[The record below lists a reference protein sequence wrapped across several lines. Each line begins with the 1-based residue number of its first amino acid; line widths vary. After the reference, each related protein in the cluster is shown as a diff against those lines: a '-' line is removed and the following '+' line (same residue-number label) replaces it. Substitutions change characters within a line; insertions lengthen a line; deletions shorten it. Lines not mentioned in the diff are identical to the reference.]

1 MFFKFGH
8 LSATAPEDLV
18 EKMCELLERQY
29 EVAQTRSIIISAM
42 LKLASH
48 IGNGFYPPVL
58 QEAVEKYQNSSN
70 VDTQQRSYEF
80 VRLVQDQALMRDV
93 LPRLDKKEKKD
104 VFFFFVFF

>member
-1 MFFKFGH
+1 
-8 LSATAPEDLV
+8 
-18 EKMCELLERQY
+18 MCELLERQY
-29 EVAQTRSIIISAM
+29 ESAQTRSIIVSAM

-80 VRLVQDQALMRDV
+80 ARLVQDPSLLRDV
-93 LPRLDKKEKKD
+93 LPRFCRKKKRKEKSANRNGQRR
-104 VFFFFVFF
+104 V